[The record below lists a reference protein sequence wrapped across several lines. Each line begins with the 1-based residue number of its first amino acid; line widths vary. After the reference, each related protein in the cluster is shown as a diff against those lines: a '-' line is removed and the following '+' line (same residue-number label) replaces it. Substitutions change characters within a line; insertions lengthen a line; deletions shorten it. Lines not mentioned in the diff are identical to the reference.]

1 ERAQEDHAHQDRL
14 APAGG
19 AQGTGGGRLVS
30 ALSTV
35 RVRRGAGLDGRPL
48 PSRRA
53 HVRRGEAG
61 AGRGVGA
68 VFRRG
73 ARAARGARRRS
84 GAARAYS
91 EAGRGAGS
99 RQGERGRAACPQGV
113 RCRGHAMTEV
123 AQSLRQVRE
132 RLRAAC
138 SKAGRATDA
147 VRLVAVSKKQPVEA
161 IRAAF
166 AEGQRDFGENYVQ
179 ELAAK
184 AAALSDLPGLCWH
197 FIGHLQRNKAA
208 QAVTLASLVQTV
220 DSERLA
226 IELGRRA
233 EAQGRRLP
241 VLVEVNVGGETQ
253 KS

>member
-1 ERAQEDHAHQDRL
+1 
-14 APAGG
+14 
-19 AQGTGGGRLVS
+19 
-30 ALSTV
+30 
-35 RVRRGAGLDGRPL
+35 
-48 PSRRA
+48 
-53 HVRRGEAG
+53 
-61 AGRGVGA
+61 
-68 VFRRG
+68 
-73 ARAARGARRRS
+73 
-84 GAARAYS
+84 
-91 EAGRGAGS
+91 
-99 RQGERGRAACPQGV
+99 
-113 RCRGHAMTEV
+113 MTEV

-208 QAVTLASLVQTV
+208 QAVTLASLVQAV

-253 KS
+253 KSGVAPTDLPALLAVIEAQTALALRGLMTVPPHTEDPAGARPFFDQLVALRNENGGPDRLPELSMGMTHDLEQAIFAGATMVRVGTAIFGARG